1 LAVLENVALD
11 QGANKWY
18 RADWDDRDW
27 KIATVP
33 SRWNETG
40 LNVKGTVWYRKD
52 FNLPPDMEGK
62 HAKLYLG
69 TMVDRDSVF
78 VNGIFVGATSYFYPP
93 RKYDIPAGILKSGK
107 NNITIRLTA
116 HANDG
121 GFIPDKPYR
130 MSNDEIEVDLTGEW
144 KYKVGQ
150 DLNVLE
156 LAKKQL
162 PNLESMGSML
172 YNGMI
177 YPLRDYEVKG
187 VIWYQG
193 ESNAGDPN
201 YAKYL
206 KALIANWRTTLKKD
220 ALPFLLVQLPNYGQ
234 KPVNPPFESGW
245 ARIREAQLQTALEV
259 PKTALTVNY
268 DLGEWNDIHPLNK
281 KDLAYRLFLQARQLV
296 YGEKLVSK
304 GPLYKNM
311 KIDGN
316 KIVLFFQNSAGGLK
330 SRENSLKHFAIAG
343 EDQVFVWADAVIKG
357 NTVMV
362 SSNEVPNPVAV
373 RYAWSDNP
381 EEANLQNKE
390 GLLAS
395 PFRTDNW

>member
-1 LAVLENVALD
+1 
-11 QGANKWY
+11 
-18 RADWDDRDW
+18 
-27 KIATVP
+27 
-33 SRWNETG
+33 
-40 LNVKGTVWYRKD
+40 
-52 FNLPPDMEGK
+52 
-62 HAKLYLG
+62 
-69 TMVDRDSVF
+69 
-78 VNGIFVGATSYFYPP
+78 
-93 RKYDIPAGILKSGK
+93 
-107 NNITIRLTA
+107 
-116 HANDG
+116 
-121 GFIPDKPYR
+121 
-130 MSNDEIEVDLTGEW
+130 
-144 KYKVGQ
+144 
-150 DLNVLE
+150 
-156 LAKKQL
+156 
-162 PNLESMGSML
+162 
-172 YNGMI
+172 
-177 YPLRDYEVKG
+177 

-259 PKTALTVNY
+259 PKTALTVTY

-296 YGEKLVSK
+296 YGEQLVSK